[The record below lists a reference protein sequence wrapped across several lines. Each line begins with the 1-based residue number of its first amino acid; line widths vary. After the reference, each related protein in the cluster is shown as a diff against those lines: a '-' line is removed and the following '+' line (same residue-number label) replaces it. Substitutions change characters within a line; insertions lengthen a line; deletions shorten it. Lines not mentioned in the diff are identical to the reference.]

1 MVTKTLKQEKL
12 EVQRKMEIRQI
23 IRETLESHRAD
34 KYMAQAAAI
43 DLGITSGTMYQ
54 WCRELGIGLEE
65 YHKPPPPEIHMDEDS
80 QE

>member
-12 EVQRKMEIRQI
+12 EVQRKREIRQI
-23 IRETLESHRAD
+23 IRETLENHRAD
-34 KYMAQAAAI
+34 KNMAQAAAI

-65 YHKPPPPEIHMDEDS
+65 YHKPTPMEEDG

>member
-12 EVQRKMEIRQI
+12 EVQRKKEIGQI
-23 IRETLESHRAD
+23 IRETLENHRAD
-34 KYMAQAAAI
+34 KNMAQSAAI

-54 WCRELGIGLEE
+54 WCRELGISLEE
-65 YHKPPPPEIHMDEDS
+65 YHKPPPSEIHMEEER

>member
-12 EVQRKMEIRQI
+12 EVQRKKEIRQI
-23 IRETLESHRAD
+23 IREALENHRAD
-34 KYMAQAAAI
+34 KNMAQAAAI

-65 YHKPPPPEIHMDEDS
+65 YHKPAPSEEDG